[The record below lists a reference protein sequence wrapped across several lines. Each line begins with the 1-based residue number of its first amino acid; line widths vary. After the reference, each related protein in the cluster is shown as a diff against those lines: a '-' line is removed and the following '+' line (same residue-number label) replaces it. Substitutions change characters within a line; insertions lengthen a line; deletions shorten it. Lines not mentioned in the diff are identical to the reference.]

1 MFKVEW
7 DRHELDE
14 WVDDVLADGLDE
26 VAYDITAELG
36 KYFLTDVKSRTPVDT
51 GRLRANWDE
60 NGNQQAVPRMQ
71 NGDYAITFK
80 NSATNP
86 RTKKG
91 DAEFKVYASYVEEG
105 YHAKNGR
112 WIPGHW
118 FQRASEVKTVEKARG
133 IASRRLRQWME

>member
-1 MFKVEW
+1 MKITWE
-7 DRHELDE
+7 RGNLDNWIDE
-14 WVDDVLADGLDE
+14 VLDAGLDDI
-26 VAYDITAELG
+26 AYDITLEMG
-36 KYFLTDVKSRTPVDT
+36 QFFLNDVKHRTPVDT

-60 NGNQQAVPRMQ
+60 NGNPQATPTIQ
-71 NGDYAITFK
+71 NGDYTLTYK

-86 RTKKG
+86 NTKKG

-118 FQRASEVKTVEKARG
+118 FQHASETKTTEKARS
-133 IASRRLRQWME
+133 IVNRRLREWMK